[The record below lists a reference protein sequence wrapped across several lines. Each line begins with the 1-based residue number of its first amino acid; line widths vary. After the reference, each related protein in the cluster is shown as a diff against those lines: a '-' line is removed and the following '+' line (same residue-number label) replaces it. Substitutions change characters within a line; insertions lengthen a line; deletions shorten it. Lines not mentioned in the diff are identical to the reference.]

1 MRQSAMMPTNMT
13 RRTTRRR
20 TSLDK
25 RISAAFERAIADCRP
40 DVAEHLLCALE
51 VLASDRTPASVLDRA
66 YLLIAE
72 PRDP

>member
-1 MRQSAMMPTNMT
+1 MPADMT

-20 TSLDK
+20 ASLDR
-25 RISAAFERAIADCRP
+25 RISAAFERAIADGRP

-51 VLASDRTPASVLDRA
+51 VLASDRSPASVLDRA

-72 PRDP
+72 PKDP